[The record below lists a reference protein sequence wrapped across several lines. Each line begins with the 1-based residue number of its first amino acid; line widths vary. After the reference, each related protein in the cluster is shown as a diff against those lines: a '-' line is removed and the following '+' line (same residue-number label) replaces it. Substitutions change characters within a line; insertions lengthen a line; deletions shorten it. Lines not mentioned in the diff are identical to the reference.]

1 MFRVVVHCETLRCGC
16 ECGQVRVWVRAL
28 VGDKRMMVVVEIRF
42 GYENELNHLAN
53 KSHKKQ
59 QVVSP

>member
-1 MFRVVVHCETLRCGC
+1 MWVRVRV
-16 ECGQVRVWVRAL
+16 QVRVWVRAL

-53 KSHKKQ
+53 KSHKEQ